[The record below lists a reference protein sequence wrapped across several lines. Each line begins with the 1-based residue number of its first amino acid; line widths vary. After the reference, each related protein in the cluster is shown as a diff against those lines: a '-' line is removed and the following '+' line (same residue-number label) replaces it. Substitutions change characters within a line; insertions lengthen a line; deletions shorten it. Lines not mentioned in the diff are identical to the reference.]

1 MPSIPLY
8 TFTSFSDPNATDG
21 TVPDDINDSGQI
33 VGHYTAPTTTSMAS
47 STTWARAA
55 TSP

>member
-1 MPSIPLY
+1 MPSVPLY

-33 VGHYTAPTTTSMAS
+33 VGHYTGTDTTSMAF
-47 STTWARAA
+47 STT
-55 TSP
+55 